1 MVELTTA
8 RHAAEASGRQRPR
21 SWRDDEYLLTR
32 IRKYGGRMKEMAPG
46 LLEYDEV
53 MEPEVKALRPTVD
66 HAEQGGANADE
77 LVAALMTDEGSA
89 VENAWHFEQEDL
101 AGAGMVPS
109 EGPHAEVTPSKL
121 HFQADVKKQSTQT
134 IRLRNTGTAVI
145 QFEWVQNVPEQS
157 FQESILPEDGTPYF
171 TCHQAAGHVLP
182 GQDVQT
188 MFSFTAGKSGN
199 FTSSW
204 CLKTYP
210 ELKEPITE
218 LAMNGSATLGDL
230 HWERRAALQEFLMK
244 EQTVSLAS
252 ELAEDVVEA
261 VRLQPPPLPPLSEPA
276 VQERLFEEANLSE
289 GLFWSPGTWE
299 AFTRLR
305 EQVESMVPE
314 KPAPDEG
321 NKRPGF
327 MPRPGRGRTPVA
339 KVVPPSAAEPLPPLE
354 SLGVPSLN
362 RMRAQLEQLPGTE
375 PGAERPAEKYE
386 VIRQLDRASRTARK
400 CPLERSPIWW
410 MAHETVMEIALSVP
424 GKWAATRQRN
434 GLEPLPFLPPPDE
447 NASPEEVEEYNLKL
461 EERKSKMAPE
471 EKEAEVRDIFCRGFM
486 RNKFGPA
493 CDRFDAVAK
502 ESTLTSRM
510 IQAGRLSLGDRL
522 RPYLGRLLLEAVEL
536 ASNVVLYELDLG
548 FLVPPVQ
555 DGEER
560 PQLLLQGSD
569 LELLKQRL
577 RGVVSVLESVPLAVL
592 VMTHLGEPMPEKPK
606 VEDEE
611 MTELQQVQARMSTLA
626 TMEPL
631 LEILREVVGS
641 SATSV
646 EFVPHEAWCLGSA
659 EFAQKVRNEDVEGKV
674 FLLENLSA
682 VAEETG
688 LRRTWFTPSSAEG
701 QAEPEQE
708 VALQL
713 LPWATREGWAARALR
728 DIQPESMVQDALAQ
742 SCQPTTLSTGL
753 WPRAPQR
760 VVGPSI
766 EVELA
771 AFLDVLQ
778 LPIRGTAAE
787 EEAARAELEQSVAVD
802 EEGKAAA
809 PAPLLIV
816 LGGGGFS
823 QAEVLMKKL
832 ELLIGLS
839 RIAQYEKGGVHVL
852 VAGELASCLLSGVFG
867 MSMGAGLPLAAATKA
882 ALRQALLEVMRAGV
896 TISLPLDMVCQ
907 VPEGEEPPPE
917 VQEIGNYGIAVPLDA
932 PWKQLGKRPP
942 LLLGFSEGREYH
954 LDLDPA
960 QGLLRLRDP
969 HAEAEVFSAAADDPA
984 AEATEAADANPTAE
998 GTEAAGA
1005 DAHADAGADEGTPQ
1019 EPPEIFP
1026 DGVPEKWMVKDIGPA
1041 TIEQLRILLRRSRG
1055 AVWNGSLGCC
1065 EDGFQKGTTDFIA
1078 LLEGRLTGAGEDE
1091 EDEEEEDAE
1100 DEEGDDEEGDDGEAG
1115 GKAGLPRKDT
1125 KVKEK
1130 TADFEMAAVLGRDSR
1145 KLLETFAEN
1154 TANVPFIS
1162 GTGEGLLQILRG
1174 APVPGLKACD
1184 LKPAV

>member
-1 MVELTTA
+1 
-8 RHAAEASGRQRPR
+8 
-21 SWRDDEYLLTR
+21 
-32 IRKYGGRMKEMAPG
+32 
-46 LLEYDEV
+46 
-53 MEPEVKALRPTVD
+53 
-66 HAEQGGANADE
+66 
-77 LVAALMTDEGSA
+77 
-89 VENAWHFEQEDL
+89 
-101 AGAGMVPS
+101 MVPS

-157 FQESILPEDGTPYF
+157 FQ
-171 TCHQAAGHVLP
+171 
-182 GQDVQT
+182 VQT

-276 VQERLFEEANLSE
+276 VQDE

-548 FLVPPVQ
+548 FL
-555 DGEER
+555 ER

-682 VAEETG
+682 TG

-823 QAEVLMKKL
+823 QAEART
-832 ELLIGLS
+832 S
-839 RIAQYEKGGVHVL
+839 HSWDAQDPQGGVHVL

-907 VPEGEEPPPE
+907 ANTDHRHPPTCPGP
-917 VQEIGNYGIAVPLDA
+917 VVASARCPRAKSHLRRSRRLAIMG
-932 PWKQLGKRPP
+932 
-942 LLLGFSEGREYH
+942 LLYHLMLTSQSGEYH

-1078 LLEGRLTGAGEDE
+1078 LLEGRLTGAGEERALVFKKCPSHDLMHI
-1091 EDEEEEDAE
+1091 DV
-1100 DEEGDDEEGDDGEAG
+1100 
-1115 GKAGLPRKDT
+1115 RS
-1125 KVKEK
+1125 VKEK